1 METVAVLLNVGTDQV
16 EAFESGFAEHEY
28 PVWADLHGRGTLVAA
43 TLSRLDIS
51 SRKVE
56 GAVQYLVVAIFASGE
71 GHHEHDAHPGFKA
84 WDERADAFQV
94 ASPMAFGGETVI
106 KIGL

>member
-1 METVAVLLNVGTDQV
+1 METVAVLLNVGTDQA
-16 EAFESGFAEHEY
+16 EAFESGFAENEF
-28 PVWADLHGRGTLVAA
+28 PVWEDLHGRGTLVAA

-56 GAVQYLVVAIFASGE
+56 GAAQYLVVASLPPVRGTTNTTRI
-71 GHHEHDAHPGFKA
+71 PGSKRGQA
-84 WDERADAFQV
+84 RRRLSI
-94 ASPMAFGGETVI
+94 ASPMAFGGETVV

>member
-16 EAFESGFAEHEY
+16 EAFESGFAENEL
-28 PVWADLHGRGTLVAA
+28 PVWEDLHGRGTLVTA

-56 GAVQYLVVAIFASGE
+56 GAVQYLVVAIFATGE
-71 GHHEHDAHPGFKA
+71 GHHEHDSHPGFQA
-84 WDERADAFQV
+84 WDKLADAYQV

-106 KIGL
+106 KIGV